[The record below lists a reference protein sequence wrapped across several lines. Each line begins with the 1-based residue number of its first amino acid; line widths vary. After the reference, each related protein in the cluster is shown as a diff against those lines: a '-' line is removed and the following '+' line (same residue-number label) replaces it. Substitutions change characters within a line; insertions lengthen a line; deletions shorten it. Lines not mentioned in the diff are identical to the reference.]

1 MEGVCDIWYDNF
13 CRACEVFSA
22 TMLGRLGG
30 QGIFFHFPEDVVGV
44 VFPVQCGSEEDAKV
58 GIGFIKC

>member
-1 MEGVCDIWYDNF
+1 
-13 CRACEVFSA
+13 
-22 TMLGRLGG
+22 MLGRLGG